1 MSPDLTPGI
10 KLSADD
16 HAFHSREVVRL
27 RELAATITTK
37 AIKAMVLRQVQEHAV
52 LIGLDAS
59 D

>member
-1 MSPDLTPGI
+1 MSYDLTPGI
-10 KLSADD
+10 KLSAQD
-16 HAFHSREVVRL
+16 HDFHSRELARL

-37 AIKAMVLRQVQEHAV
+37 AVKARILRQLQEHAV